1 MFAFFPVSPP
11 RGLCLCALP
20 ESLSVASL
28 TTRCARRA
36 FVPSG
41 CNPANYPERVPQT
54 YWRGIADGPD
64 SAAAHV
70 EHWLALPRVVGH
82 RPIDSGVVC
91 QGASG
96 TFTVPIVRAIQRRIT
111 ARAAGISI
119 FCGTLDGSFGTG
131 ELVVLGNGAVRV
143 SVWLFGL
150 VVMFRAGTETQKKT
164 GGNQRNRKP
173 YAPGGNLVFLVG
185 LAGLRHGAANGHHQ
199 QDVSGCCCS
208 SFSMG
213 AAIGTVRGDIHHQL

>member
-1 MFAFFPVSPP
+1 MAETEVKPLPSRLDTLPFAVTIFCGAFLLFLVQPLIGKSILPWFGGTPGVWTTCLLFFSVSPA
-11 RGLCLCALP
+11 RRLRLCALP

-41 CNPANYPERVPQT
+41 CNPANHPERVPQT

-119 FCGTLDGSFGTG
+119 SC
-131 ELVVLGNGAVRV
+131 
-143 SVWLFGL
+143 
-150 VVMFRAGTETQKKT
+150 
-164 GGNQRNRKP
+164 
-173 YAPGGNLVFLVG
+173 
-185 LAGLRHGAANGHHQ
+185 
-199 QDVSGCCCS
+199 
-208 SFSMG
+208 
-213 AAIGTVRGDIHHQL
+213 